1 MKPIT
6 VTTTVERPR
15 EELFDLLADLRNH
28 EPFTDHMLVDW
39 SGTAERV
46 RVRSAVP
53 GPADWLDIQTLELER
68 PSRTVE
74 RTTGA
79 KGKRVSYGTYTLE
92 EAGPSS
98 TRVTFE
104 LRIESMPGR
113 ERLLAPVLRPWL
125 TRVNEKAMRRLKEHV
140 EAQPGGS

>member
-6 VTTTVERPR
+6 ASITVERPR

-39 SGTAERV
+39 SGSAERV
-46 RVRSAVP
+46 RVRSALP
-53 GPADWLDIQTLELER
+53 GPADWLDIETLELDR

-79 KGKRVSYGTYTLE
+79 RGKRVSYGTYTLE

-98 TRVTFE
+98 THVTFE
-104 LRIESMPGR
+104 LRIETMPAR
-113 ERLLAPVLRPWL
+113 ERVLAPLLRPWL
-125 TRVNEKAMRRLKEHV
+125 RRVNEKAMRRLKEHV
-140 EAQPGGS
+140 EPAPTL